1 MTALHERHSTA
12 MQSAPPAEPL
22 NVLWLYCDELR
33 ADALGCYATGP
44 FHPHTPAVDQLA
56 ASGAVFHECYTNSP
70 VCVPSRTALLTGQ
83 PPERTGV
90 YHNEA
95 YADGFPLPPGLTI
108 FPEVF
113 ARHGYRTASFGKEH
127 IPAGLTPWQV
137 NDPAGGSM
145 RAPLSGRDPADCAPM
160 VTPNGKT
167 IVAGVLPEGQPYPPA
182 QVTKNTTAW
191 IAQAREP
198 FLVRASFLQPHT
210 PVIVPHAYGQVHRPE
225 DFPDV
230 LPGSRTLSRFER
242 RFAEVSGGGPDADSA
257 VARQAHASYHNLV
270 SWVDAQLAILMNALR
285 AKGVADRT
293 VVVLT
298 SDHGAH
304 LGENGAYG
312 KHTFARGSHRV
323 PLIISAPGRLAH
335 QTRTDLAQSLD
346 LARTLFG
353 LCGIE
358 APESFDGRDL
368 FNDPAPAEIFS
379 TIGFGA
385 PWSRAFPN
393 QQHGTYEDDRG
404 WPRRSCVRTDRYRLD
419 ATVRIDG
426 HAPRDAEEEDLVLID
441 HVADPDETVNLAGD
455 PKLAYVVQDMRAL
468 LMKNAADVVE
478 VDDDLLKDLALKALE
493 RHRELRRTGRSAL

>member
-1 MTALHERHSTA
+1 
-12 MQSAPPAEPL
+12 MQSAPPAGPL

-44 FHPHTPAVDQLA
+44 FRPHTPAIDELA
-56 ASGAVFHECYTNSP
+56 ASGAVFKECYTNSP

-95 YADGFPLPPGLTI
+95 YADGFPLPPGLTT

-113 ARHGYRTASFGKEH
+113 ARHGYRTTSFGKEH
-127 IPAGLTPWQV
+127 IPAGLTPWQLH
-137 NDPAGGSM
+137 DPAGGAM
-145 RAPLSGRDPADCAPM
+145 RDPLSGRDPADCALT

-167 IVAGVLPEGQPYPPA
+167 VVAGTLPEGQPYGPA
-182 QVTKNTTAW
+182 QVTENAAAW
-191 IAQAREP
+191 IAQTQEP

-230 LPGSRTLSRFER
+230 LPGSRAPVSRFER
-242 RFAEVSGGGPDADSA
+242 RFAEVSGGGQDADPA
-257 VARQAHASYHNLV
+257 VARRAHAAYHNLV
-270 SWVDAQLAILMNALR
+270 SWVDAQLAVLMDALR

-323 PLIISAPGRLAH
+323 PLIISAPGRLAR
-335 QTRTDLAQSLD
+335 QVRTDLAQSLD

-368 FNDPAPAEIFS
+368 FHDPAPTGIFS
-379 TIGFGA
+379 TIGYGA

-393 QQHGTYEDDRG
+393 QQHGTYDDGRG
-404 WPRRSCVRTDRYRLD
+404 WPRRSCIRTDRYRLD

-426 HAPRDAEEEDLVLID
+426 RPPRDSEEEDLVLID
-441 HVADPDETVNLAGD
+441 RVADPDETVNLAD
-455 PKLAYVVQDMRAL
+455 DRQLADVAKDLHARL
-468 LMKNAADVVE
+468 LKNAADAVE
-478 VDDDLLKDLALKALE
+478 VDDDLLKDLALKTLA
-493 RHRELRRTGRSAL
+493 RHRELRRGGRSPL